1 MPKNS
6 AKRSAGAF
14 GSNHLLHILNA
25 SEDHRI
31 SRVGALKALGVPK
44 TRATLDRLS
53 DVINVL
59 EADSRLEKIGGHS
72 ICLPCAP
79 KCSRGAPTKFQS
91 NFLEALEQAETQQ
104 LSRVGAL
111 KAMGLRR
118 TRGNMD
124 RLARAIDALH
134 LEGSVQKLGGHSVC
148 LLSGDAAAGTKRK
161 NNDMED
167 SSDEDENWNDKDEKD
182 EKSKRHKNSRT
193 DENDKNSYLE
203 LIQEESGENGIALNR
218 VRDFKLEKE
227 GLLIF
232 GDPKGVTEKWM
243 VETMSPHQLKLLQI
257 EGGNDF
263 GNLHDIYRTVINEG
277 MKIANQDLKN
287 AIDTVV
293 EQEREIARLLTKNDH
308 DDDEDGIEKL
318 SEIDRKRVQIAKEKI
333 KAQWEKI
340 DEESTNLVENVQP
353 LEQKN
358 KHRAEMLRT
367 AKILKLTMPQ
377 KNIKT
382 LTFPAHKLVKIPH
395 LTDDKIDT
403 FFRFSPPTD
412 PGSRPSVGE
421 REVLLSVDQEVRPQ
435 QIVVKKLTRVPP
447 PPPEDGEFFDEEE
460 KYEWKPVDRHVP
472 RNAYAASAKKNPPPQ
487 FKSFSFPTE
496 LGKCSV
502 YCNSKYET
510 VIHVEMQKA
519 PVYLSPGEPE
529 VMAMLA

>member
-6 AKRSAGAF
+6 VKRSAGAF

-53 DVINVL
+53 DVINFL

-148 LLSGDAAAGTKRK
+148 LKILSGDAGTKRGIGE
-161 NNDMED
+161 MED
-167 SSDEDENWNDKDEKD
+167 SSDKDQ
-182 EKSKRHKNSRT
+182 KSNANQTNKKAKGK
-193 DENDKNSYLE
+193 NDKNSYLE

-218 VRDFKLEKE
+218 VRDFELEKE

-318 SEIDRKRVQIAKEKI
+318 SEKDRKRVQIAKEKI

-412 PGSRPSVGE
+412 PGSRTSVGE
-421 REVLLSVDQEVRPQ
+421 REVLLSVDQEVRPE

-447 PPPEDGEFFDEEE
+447 PPEDNEFFAEE

-487 FKSFSFPTE
+487 FRSFSFPTE

-510 VIHVEMQKA
+510 VIHVEMRKA